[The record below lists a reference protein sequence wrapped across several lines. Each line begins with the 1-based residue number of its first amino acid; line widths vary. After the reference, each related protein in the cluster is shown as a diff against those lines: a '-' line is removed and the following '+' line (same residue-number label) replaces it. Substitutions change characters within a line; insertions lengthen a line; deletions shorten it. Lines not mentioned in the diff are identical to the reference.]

1 MKDRR
6 PRTVSGGGQD
16 ASAPPLCVLVEI
28 EPCHQTKPKIIIDFG
43 QITVLVAKDE
53 CQTSLM
59 LQEHDRNFSIPRQG
73 CRPHKIDRLLIL
85 QQTLLEVC
93 GASTLQELSPNLVCP

>member
-16 ASAPPLCVLVEI
+16 ASAAALCVLAEI
-28 EPCHQTKPKIIIDFG
+28 EPCDQTQPKIIIDLE
-43 QITVLVAKDE
+43 QITDLVAKDE

-59 LQEHDRNFSIPRQG
+59 LQEHDRNLSITRQW

-85 QQTLLEVC
+85 QNNLLEVC
-93 GASTLQELSPNLVCP
+93 DTSTLQELPPNLVCP

>member
-6 PRTVSGGGQD
+6 PRNALGGGQD
-16 ASAPPLCVLVEI
+16 ASAATLCELAEI
-28 EPCHQTKPKIIIDFG
+28 QPCDQTQPKIIIDFG

-59 LQEHDRNFSIPRQG
+59 LPEHDRNFSITRQG
-73 CRPHKIDRLLIL
+73 CRPHKIERLLIL
-85 QQTLLEVC
+85 QQTLLEVWDT
-93 GASTLQELSPNLVCP
+93 STLSELSPNMVYP